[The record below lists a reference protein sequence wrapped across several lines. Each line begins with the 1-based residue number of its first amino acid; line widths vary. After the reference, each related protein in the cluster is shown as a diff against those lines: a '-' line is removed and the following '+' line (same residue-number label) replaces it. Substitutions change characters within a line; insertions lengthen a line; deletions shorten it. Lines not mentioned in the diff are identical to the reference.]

1 MDTVECV
8 LDCHAELAEGPVWD
22 PEDGVLYW
30 VNIKD
35 HEIHRYDPA
44 TGQDR
49 HWTTPTD
56 VGSLALRSGGGMVV
70 ALRTGFFFFDP
81 ANAQFTPIAEP
92 ERDAPENRFNDGR
105 TDRQGRFWAGSLHD
119 PETAPTGSLYRLD
132 TDLSCHKMV
141 EGIYASNGLAFSPD
155 SATAYFAD
163 SPRRT
168 VWAWDFD
175 QADGALRNRRV
186 FIELRDGEGAPDGAD
201 KVLDAD
207 GLRLVAVASIGCSS
221 CPSRSRPASHSAA
234 RAWTRSTS
242 RRRNTACRRRSC
254 AGSRSRVRSS
264 PPTPA

>member
-1 MDTVECV
+1 M
-8 LDCHAELAEGPVWD
+8 
-22 PEDGVLYW
+22 
-30 VNIKD
+30 I
-35 HEIHRYDPA
+35 
-44 TGQDR
+44 
-49 HWTTPTD
+49 
-56 VGSLALRSGGGMVV
+56 V
-70 ALRTGFFFFDP
+70 ALRTFFFFDP
-81 ANAQFTPIAEP
+81 ANARFTPIAEP

-175 QADGALRNRRV
+175 PADGALRNRRV
-186 FIELRDGEGAPDGAD
+186 FIELREGERRMAPRSIRTEDIGSRSRRRHASS
-201 KVLDAD
+201 ATTR
-207 GLRLVAVASIGCSS
+207 GVASIACSS

-242 RRRNTACRRRSC
+242 RRRNTGCRPRV
-254 AGSRSRVRSS
+254 GESRSQARSS
-264 PPTPA
+264 PPTQGVTGLPDARFDG